1 MSMELFY
8 KLPQD
13 LAARK
18 DLTGS
23 DKVLYAVIITR
34 MGSNGRSWPGIKA
47 LMRDCGLCRDT
58 VLKSI
63 RRLEAAGILAVNRRG
78 IGKVNHYTESFES
91 GLEIR
96 PVRKSDR
103 SENQTIGG
111 LKTRPEAVRKSDPNK
126 NRSIEKINIDIPEK
140 LNCEV
145 FLTAWKE
152 WITYRG
158 ERRKALTPTT
168 IKHQF
173 QMLAAHDLETA
184 VKMIMTSIQ
193 NGWTGIFPPKTEVR
207 STTNARKSDNAK
219 CQTTREIPYARAD
232 EPLPRL

>member
-1 MSMELFY
+1 MTELFY

-23 DKVLYAVIITR
+23 DKVLYAVIVTR
-34 MGSNGRSWPGIKA
+34 MGNNGRSWPGVKA

-63 RRLEAAGILAVNRRG
+63 KRLEAAGTLAVNRRG
-78 IGKVNHYTESFES
+78 SGRVNHYAESVES

-96 PVRKSDR
+96 PVRKPDR

-111 LKTRPEAVRKSDPNK
+111 LKTRPEAVRKSDLNK
-126 NRSIEKINIDIPEK
+126 NRFIEKIHVDIPEK

-152 WITYRG
+152 WNAYRG
-158 ERRKALTPTT
+158 EIKRPLTPTSARQQLH
-168 IKHQF
+168 K
-173 QMLAAHDLETA
+173 LAAHDPETA
-184 VKMIMTSIQ
+184 AAMLMQSIQ
-193 NGWTGIFPPKTEVR
+193 NQWRGIFPLKTDSR
-207 STTNARKSDNAK
+207 SQNHVNKSNNGERKTTS
-219 CQTTREIPYARAD
+219 REIPYARAD
-232 EPLPRL
+232 EPLPRF